1 MEGLLPY
8 EPSCPSVGWMVG
20 WAGWHCQGTC
30 FYIILIYQK
39 YTQLDVILSP
49 RFTSK
54 RERERERE
62 RDALYTIFSRPWH
75 HDFLFCTMNLKE
87 YYAYMKIKQ
96 LNKK

>member
-1 MEGLLPY
+1 MRE
-8 EPSCPSVGWMVG
+8 
-20 WAGWHCQGTC
+20 
-30 FYIILIYQK
+30 
-39 YTQLDVILSP
+39 
-49 RFTSK
+49 